1 MQDLSPQPRAG
12 FVWRLMLVFVGTALL
27 AGCVNGGSGGD
38 FGEIPASA
46 VRDDIHDWIGPAAA
60 VQRHDRPSS
69 FELTDDEREL
79 RDLAY
84 PLIEPPYDRKQ
95 WYSIAGEY
103 GLRKTFAEAAADR
116 TAYFRRL
123 MGIKLPLVGS
133 NYRSSSAHYAQLL
146 DDINNDITR
155 LPPFFATAARVI
167 DLDAKR
173 RESLQYIT
181 DLPKS
186 ERDNA
191 LRRVRENAAI
201 VNLVSTRL
209 RQRVA
214 SYRYALEQLVVRMPS
229 PEAATAERTLNRLK
243 ADIARY
249 DRAPAPTWVRQNSLA
264 ANN

>member
-1 MQDLSPQPRAG
+1 MQHSSRPRAG
-12 FVWRLMLVFVGTALL
+12 FLRRLMPVLAGAALL

-60 VQRHDRPSS
+60 VEQHAKPST

-116 TAYFRRL
+116 TAYFKHL
-123 MGIKLPLVGS
+123 MGSKIPLVGAS
-133 NYRSSSAHYAQLL
+133 YRSSSAHYAQLI

-155 LPPFFATAARVI
+155 LPPFFATATRVV

-201 VNLVSTRL
+201 VNLVSSRL

-214 SYRYALEQLVVRMPS
+214 SYRYALEQLVVRTPS
-229 PEAATAERTLNRLK
+229 PEAATAERTLNELK

-249 DRAPAPTWVRQNSLA
+249 DRAPTPTWVRQNSLA
-264 ANN
+264 AND